1 MLVMI
6 KEKLV
11 NVFDA
16 YFNYKVNQSNLYNF
30 FNKDSKIKLTD
41 IKEEFKKVAK
51 NQNLLFQDKNIPT
64 INTLKSLT
72 SKSYKF
78 WQADLYNPTNS
89 IFIELKLNT
98 QKNQSAWVNAIG
110 QTFMYIADANFRH
123 STYIIFVIDRII
135 KRELSNNDKYLLDFL
150 TQVGIYC
157 YSIYLNDR
165 NEVKSYTTIPL
176 DLFYE

>member
-1 MLVMI
+1 MI
-6 KEKLV
+6 KYNLLD
-11 NVFDA
+11 VFNA
-16 YFNYKVNQSNLYNF
+16 YLNYKVNSSVLYSF
-30 FNKDSKIKLTD
+30 FDKDSKIKLID

-51 NQNLLFQDKNIPT
+51 NHNLLLQDKNIPT
-64 INTLKSLT
+64 MNTLKSLT

-89 IFIELKLNT
+89 IFIELELNT
-98 QKNQSAWVNAIG
+98 QKSQSAWVSAIG

-165 NEVKSYTTIPL
+165 NEVKSYTTIPS